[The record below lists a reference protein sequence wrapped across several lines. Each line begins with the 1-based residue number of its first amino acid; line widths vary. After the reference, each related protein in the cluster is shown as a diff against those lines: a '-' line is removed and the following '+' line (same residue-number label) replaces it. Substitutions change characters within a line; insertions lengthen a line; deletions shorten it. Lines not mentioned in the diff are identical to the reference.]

1 MSTLTAIQKTI
12 DAQKEANAVKLTPN
26 SADTSLTASREV
38 GVLIEGSNA
47 TVQNTSDAGSVVIKG
62 GVPNRD
68 SIDGG
73 DITIQGGDGYKGGN
87 ILIVGGDNTDNSAS
101 SISGAIAIQTG
112 GQDLTS
118 DQHTGNILINT
129 GNVSAVNKSSGSLD
143 IKTGTPHNAQGSSS
157 GGVTIETGGTSNIAH
172 NGSSGNLIMKTGQGG
187 LNASGPIA
195 YSTGDTSSG
204 TTGSITFLSGTS
216 SSGITGD
223 LAFFSGSAGEGGAS
237 GDIKLVTGV
246 VTRNGG
252 AIPYNTG
259 DVTVASGT
267 GVGAWANSG
276 TLSLYTG
283 NSARETGDVSL
294 YTGDSS
300 GDNSG
305 TINIYT
311 GSAIG
316 GLGDTSGSIDL
327 TTGDS
332 YFQPGRIKFVTGAS
346 TGGSPGGHIQAVT
359 GNVTDVN
366 NTQEGG
372 GIWYTTGTH
381 AGSGDSGLFNI
392 STGDQT
398 GTGNSGYIDIRTGD
412 QTLADL
418 SGKIDIH
425 TGVTTGEDS
434 GEILIKTGFTD
445 ATLSS
450 SGEITIATGGPEDV
464 NGFPLFADNT
474 QLANSGGITIRTGST
489 YDVVSGSLTLQTGIT
504 ETGTSGSVSLSSG
517 QSTGAGNSGPMQFF
531 SSNAGGDSGWVVI
544 RSGSSTSDGNSGSIS
559 LYTGNA
565 NTVAPNESGAINIST
580 GVGHLTSG
588 AVSITSGAPFIDTG
602 STSGGVTIKTG
613 GTANTANAGHSGNI
627 VIGSGQGGTDESGSV
642 SITTGDTST
651 QRSGALTIGSG
662 TANADWSGD
671 VNISTGGGTGGGDI
685 YISTGLGSDG
695 HISLATDG
703 NGDINLTADDVAVS
717 STSVPNS
724 VGNDQRLL
732 TVQADGVLKS
742 LGLQVLGHGKISH
755 SIPAVS
761 FLEILP
767 VFFMN
772 KTYNTGVAQD
782 VNLSPNGSTPDNHNE
797 VVEVYEGIRP
807 IDESNSPSFT
817 LDGIDLE
824 NLSIHITYHV
834 SANITV
840 YQPHKIGFTVSG
852 AVDGHRNVRLS
863 WNRLISGGAKNANA
877 SGIHN
882 DLLADPASIVI
893 NYFVLHHT
901 L

>member
-87 ILIVGGDNTDNSAS
+87 ILIVGGDNTDTSAS

-434 GEILIKTGFTD
+434 GEILIKTGFTAAD
-445 ATLSS
+445 TVS
-450 SGEITIATGGPEDV
+450 SGEITIATGGPEDGS
-464 NGFPLFADNT
+464 GFPIPATNA

-588 AVSITSGAPFIDTG
+588 AVSITSGT
-602 STSGGVTIKTG
+602 STSGDI
-613 GTANTANAGHSGNI
+613 
-627 VIGSGQGGTDESGSV
+627 
-642 SITTGDTST
+642 
-651 QRSGALTIGSG
+651 
-662 TANADWSGD
+662 GD
-671 VNISTGGGTGGGDI
+671 VNISTGAGTSGGDI
-685 YISTGLGSDG
+685 NITTGAGTDGDIILVSDRKVRVGSPTTEFNVAATTTILGGTDVQIGPSNS
-695 HISLATDG
+695 ISLTPT
-703 NGDINLTADDVAVS
+703 GDVTVS

-724 VGNDQRLL
+724 LGNDQRIL

-742 LGLQVLGHGKISH
+742 LGLQVLGYGKIT
-755 SIPAVS
+755 VS
-761 FLEILP
+761 LVTGKYIDTLP
-767 VFFMN
+767 VFF
-772 KTYNTGVAQD
+772 KTKTINSGGATDYD
-782 VNLSPNGSTPDNHNE
+782 LGSASASHHSE

-807 IDESNSPSFT
+807 IDEANTPSYYASNIVQNNLSVQLISMKTLTVVVHSPPTMLFT
-817 LDGIDLE
+817 LGAEIGGDRFLPLQWAYGAIGSAEYRGPYNPEVTDQ
-824 NLSIHITYHV
+824 SII
-834 SANITV
+834 
-840 YQPHKIGFTVSG
+840 F
-852 AVDGHRNVRLS
+852 
-863 WNRLISGGAKNANA
+863 
-877 SGIHN
+877 
-882 DLLADPASIVI
+882 
-893 NYFVLHHT
+893 NYIVLHHT

>member
-1 MSTLTAIQKTI
+1 MSTITAIQKTI

-47 TVQNTSDAGSVVIKG
+47 TVQNTSDAGGVVIKG

-73 DITIQGGDGYKGGN
+73 DITILGGDGYKGGN

-129 GNVSAVNKSSGSLD
+129 GNVSAVKSSGSLD

-311 GSAIG
+311 GSATD
-316 GLGDTSGSIDL
+316 GLGDTSGNIDL

-332 YFQPGRIKFVTGAS
+332 YSQPGRIKFVTGAS

-372 GIWYTTGTH
+372 GIWYTTGSH

-412 QTLADL
+412 QTVADL

-445 ATLSS
+445 ADTVS
-450 SGEITIATGGPEDV
+450 SGEITIATGGPEV
-464 NGFPLFADNT
+464 NGFPVYGTNT

-489 YDVVSGSLTLQTGIT
+489 YDVFSGSLTLTTGIT
-504 ETGTSGSVSLSSG
+504 EIGTSGSVSLSSG
-517 QSTGAGNSGPMQFF
+517 QSEEGNSGSMQFF

-544 RSGSSTSDGNSGSIS
+544 RSGSSTIDGNSGSIS

-565 NTVAPNESGAINIST
+565 NTVASNESGAINIST
-580 GVGHLTSG
+580 GGGNLTSG
-588 AVSITSGAPFIDTG
+588 DVSITSGAPFIDTG

-613 GTANTANAGHSGNI
+613 GTANTADAGHSGNI
-627 VIGSGQGGTDESGSV
+627 VIGSGQGGIDESGSV

-662 TANADWSGD
+662 TASADWSGD

-685 YISTGLGSDG
+685 NISTGLGSDG

-703 NGDINLTADDVAVS
+703 NGDIILTADDVEVS
-717 STSVPNS
+717 SASVPNS

-742 LGLQVLGHGKISH
+742 LGVKIIHIGQVT
-755 SIPAVS
+755 VS
-761 FLEILP
+761 
-767 VFFMN
+767 
-772 KTYNTGVAQD
+772 TGATNITD
-782 VNLSPNGSTPDNHNE
+782 
-797 VVEVYEGIRP
+797 
-807 IDESNSPSFT
+807 FT
-817 LDGIDLE
+817 LTAPV
-824 NLSIHITYHV
+824 NSM
-834 SANITV
+834 SANTKIFWNLETDNTAGV
-840 YQPHKIGFTVSG
+840 HWTTYPHFVPANFSTGPSHDPNIAVLYGTLNKYVVSMD
-852 AVDGHRNVRLS
+852 VT
-863 WNRLISGGAKNANA
+863 
-877 SGIHN
+877 
-882 DLLADPASIVI
+882 I
-893 NYFVLHHT
+893 NYVMYETF
-901 L
+901 